1 MNLKRTR
8 SSRLI
13 PGDRLMMYSDTEVRS
28 VTTDKV
34 YWYVRDYFNL
44 GGGHVLQDMDCLV
57 VSSGERP
64 MVLVSYSGASRLFYV
79 IDTFVSLICSSLPP
93 EGFLP

>member
-28 VTTDKV
+28 VTTDKA

-44 GGGHVLQDMDCLV
+44 GGVRVLQDVDCLV

-64 MVLVSYSGASRLFYV
+64 MVLVSYSGVSHLFYV
-79 IDTFVSLICSSLPP
+79 IDTFVTRISP